1 MDLKE
6 LFNKSVVQNII
17 YDSNKIVKNIIIP
30 KYIPTKPPKFCV
42 AYRAGAAGEFF
53 SFLILAHESPLW
65 KQRPLCCWLPEYNTL
80 WKSVRNNIAV
90 HKTHSAVNFYIRDK
104 SIPIIHLVCDIP
116 YLTRLRPNKARLLRG
131 VDALK
136 DYNIRKGHIDYFLED
151 YEDHTN
157 VYDVEINY
165 FNPTDNYY
173 DLCKVLKI
181 KPDFNFYCY
190 AWLGYLVF
198 TKVFIKN
205 NRDMA
210 MLDNAI
216 KKLKSQLPEGYNACT
231 NKNF

>member
-17 YDSNKIVKNIIIP
+17 HDSNKIVKNTIIP

-80 WKSVRNNIAV
+80 WKSVRNNIAA
-90 HKTHSAVNFYIRDK
+90 HKTHSAVNFYIRDT
-104 SIPIIHLVCDIP
+104 SIPIVHLICDIP
-116 YLTRLRPNKARLLRG
+116 YLTRLRPNKAKLLRG

-136 DYNIRKGHIDYFLED
+136 DYNIRKGHIDWFLED

-157 VYDVEINY
+157 VYDVEIDY

-173 DLCKVLKI
+173 KLCSVLKM
-181 KPDFNFYCY
+181 KPDINFYCF

-205 NRDMA
+205 SRDMN
-210 MLDNAI
+210 MVDNTI
-216 KKLKSQLPEGYNACT
+216 KKLKKELPKGYNGWT
-231 NKNF
+231 YKNF

>member
-1 MDLKE
+1 MNLKE
-6 LFNKSVVQNII
+6 LFARIVVDRII
-17 YDSNKIVKNIIIP
+17 KDADIIAKNTILP
-30 KYIPTKPPKFCV
+30 KYIPTESPKFCV

-80 WKSVRNNIAV
+80 WKSVRNNIAA

-173 DLCKVLKI
+173 DLCKVLKM
-181 KPDFNFYCY
+181 KPDINFYCF

-205 NRDMA
+205 SRDMN
-210 MLDNAI
+210 MVDNTI
-216 KKLKSQLPEGYNACT
+216 KKLKKELPKGYNGWT
-231 NKNF
+231 YKNF